1 MNRKKLKKSRNRENK
16 NIKRKSMRRKKTPR
30 NLTYLVMKALFTF
43 GCPFHYNVFNN
54 ERDKG
59 GMHCGSNVSCTWF
72 LDRHLYDHVL
82 FGRHENHIAHFL
94 GTDRVFLSIGLF
106 ETVRTYVYV
115 CLWSLFDDFLCRLHV
130 LDELHDAIR
139 RRTVAKLIQM

>member
-1 MNRKKLKKSRNRENK
+1 
-16 NIKRKSMRRKKTPR
+16 MRRKKPLR
-30 NLTYLVMKALFTF
+30 NLAYLVMKALFTF

-54 ERDKG
+54 ERAKG

-72 LDRHLYDHVL
+72 LDRHLYNHVL
-82 FGRHENHIAHFL
+82 FGRHENHRAHFL

-139 RRTVAKLIQM
+139 RRTVIHAPYDQDMATLS